1 MMTIKL
7 SDRWIDKM
15 KNLPE
20 SGMGYQRVKVKLNNG
35 VIVEGVVKNSDS
47 LDVIGN
53 VLFGIDD
60 IVNIDLL

>member
-7 SDRWIDKM
+7 SNRWIDKM

-20 SGMGYQRVKVKLNNG
+20 SGMGYQNVKVKLNNG
-35 VIVEGVVKNSDS
+35 VIVGGVVMNSDS

-53 VLFGIDD
+53 VAFGIDD
-60 IVNIDLL
+60 IADIDLL